1 MIRKGVKIDEDAIK
15 LITLF
20 NSLTGAVVKDCIV
33 IPNEIGGKDKVVFL
47 VKKSDVG
54 KAIGRSGEN
63 VKVLK
68 EKLQKNIDI
77 IAFSDDP
84 KEFIQNILNTTK
96 VRDIE
101 TREGLNKKKT
111 VIITVDPSDKG
122 KAIGKDG
129 IMIKKAKILVLRH
142 YNVDNCIINTKN

>member
-1 MIRKGVKIDEDAIK
+1 MEKKAVKIDEEAIK

-20 NSLTGAVVKDCIV
+20 NSLTGAVVKDCVI
-33 IPNEIGGKDKVVFL
+33 IPNEVGGKDKVIFL

-68 EKLQKNIDI
+68 DKLQKNIDI
-77 IAFSDDP
+77 IAFSEDLQ
-84 KEFIQNILNTTK
+84 EFIQNILNTTR
-96 VRDIE
+96 VMNIE
-101 TREGLNKKKT
+101 IRENQNKKKT

-122 KAIGKDG
+122 KAIGKNG
-129 IMIKKAKILVLRH
+129 IMIKKAKTLVLRH